1 MHFDSWGEVNL
12 SSKKKPTTMQI
23 LDETPDIRIPDH
35 EMKSAMS
42 YLVFNTA
49 ENAYSNLVKNDLINP
64 LNQKSKTKKDDEEPV
79 EDIGND
85 NEHTSSKVLA
95 FFSLK
100 RLILFCSQ
108 FGFLLLFFP
117 KRNYEKLQK
126 MEHS

>member
-85 NEHTSSKVLA
+85 NEHTSSKISA
-95 FFSLK
+95 FF
-100 RLILFCSQ
+100 
-108 FGFLLLFFP
+108 
-117 KRNYEKLQK
+117 
-126 MEHS
+126 H